1 MKKTQK
7 KDWRLQS
14 LERLLEELKKLK
26 KETIDAVLEKKIGK
40 LANLR
45 EPRQK
50 RKDIA
55 TLLTIISEKKF
66 LENLEG
72 QKKGQEDAKDK

>member
-26 KETIDAVLEKKIGK
+26 KETVDAVLEKKIGK
-40 LANLR
+40 LVNLR

>member
-14 LERLLEELKKLK
+14 LEKLTEELKKFK
-26 KETIDAVLEKKIGK
+26 KETVDAVLEKKIGK

-66 LENLEG
+66 LENLED
-72 QKKGQEDAKDK
+72 QKKGQKDGKDK